1 MYNGA
6 LYSVVLGVSNVGGL
20 ERVHEVS
27 KYLQTFFLKCEI
39 CQLNDHEYD
48 MNMHTFIITR

>member
-27 KYLQTFFLKCEI
+27 KYLQNFFLKCEI

-48 MNMHTFIITR
+48 MNTHTFIITR